1 MLAVFLIALFG
12 LVIIGVPI
20 AFSLVGTGFF
30 MMLTQAINRPSA
42 WSVFALAQKFVNGTD
57 SVPLLAIPFFMIAGE
72 IMTRG
77 GISRRI
83 VDFAY
88 SVLGRFKG
96 GLGYVGILA
105 CRRLWF
111 RCGGY
116 HGCWLHDAAHHGR
129 RRLR

>member
-57 SVPLLAIPFFMIAGE
+57 SVPLLAIPFFILSGNVMEKAGISGRLINLAE
-72 IMTRG
+72 KCLGHIRG
-77 GISRRI
+77 GMATRKK
-83 VDFAY
+83 Y
-88 SVLGRFKG
+88 KG
-96 GLGYVGILA
+96 
-105 CRRLWF
+105 F
-111 RCGGY
+111 
-116 HGCWLHDAAHHGR
+116 
-129 RRLR
+129 

>member
-96 GLGYVGILA
+96 
-105 CRRLWF
+105 
-111 RCGGY
+111 
-116 HGCWLHDAAHHGR
+116 AHF
-129 RRLR
+129 LLIVNFL